1 MKNRIR
7 SEGSYFQIL
16 CAVEEGS
23 EPLFFEW
30 FRNGQSIKSG
40 PDVKY
45 RIENSEMSS
54 TFSIKSVE
62 RHDAGNYS
70 CLVKN
75 AVGTDSQNMLLNV
88 KGNPNLHCYQILEY
102 WNRWYF
108 RCILSERITPWKI
121 LDELG

>member
-54 TFSIKSVE
+54 TLSIKSVE

-75 AVGTDSQNMLLNV
+75 DVGTDSQNMLLNV
-88 KGNPNLHCYQILEY
+88 KGNPDFYCYCLMDNDDIPGQ
-102 WNRWYF
+102 
-108 RCILSERITPWKI
+108 SVAQ
-121 LDELG
+121 